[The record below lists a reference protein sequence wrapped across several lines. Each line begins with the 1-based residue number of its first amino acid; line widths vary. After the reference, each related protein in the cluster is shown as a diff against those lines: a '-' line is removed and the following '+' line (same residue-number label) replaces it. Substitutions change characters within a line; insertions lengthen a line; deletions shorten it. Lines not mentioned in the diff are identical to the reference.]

1 MLRLR
6 RNNVEAIRT
15 RLIILGAAAA
25 LALAGCTG
33 GTGQQAGAGLQTGQA
48 GGVLHSYHVTS
59 SGLTADLEIR
69 ANKALPDSSIRFH
82 DLNAPKN
89 AHEAKRSASSCP
101 SPPPIDIYNPF
112 PFPITIQLESFTVRL
127 PCSSSGL
134 FGATFVQI
142 KPVPALISPVK
153 LGDAKASGYSL
164 TFTPAVTSFTLAPKT
179 TYQIL
184 IAAEQST
191 SDVAFPVVPSAT
203 TNLTANAPDIAS
215 LPTFNGLNI
224 SYPNASGAS
233 SYSAACFPAFTNG
246 QLAPFLQTV
255 PLVGHPA
262 FYCQL
267 TTPNNAPLTL
277 GQTVNFT
284 VLSPP
289 ADRAVF
295 QPDGTTQGF
304 ACTAPAN
311 NASSCNV
318 PQFTIP
324 TTYQNFI
331 VGNVQDLRICVP
343 ARPSVDCNGFANDP
357 QGGTRSS
364 VPCCREFQ
372 LLVADDP
379 TYAPPASSLQPW
391 DGLFRM
397 VYTPGVCQASR
408 RAIDNGNAP
417 PGYSDDEQKGVG
429 PAAEFDVRP
438 LAAGTCTVTVS
449 EDPKFILDDTNPN
462 APVPRSATVSVT
474 ITNDAL

>member
-1 MLRLR
+1 M
-6 RNNVEAIRT
+6 EAIRT

-25 LALAGCTG
+25 LALAGCGGAG
-33 GTGQQAGAGLQTGQA
+33 GTAQQQANAGLQTNQA
-48 GGVLHSYHVTS
+48 GGVLHSYHVKS
-59 SGLTADLEIR
+59 SGLSADVEIR
-69 ANKALPDSSIRFH
+69 ADKTLPDSSIHFH
-82 DLNAPKN
+82 GDKAGKGSHH
-89 AHEAKRSASSCP
+89 ARSTPPACP
-101 SPPPIDIYNPF
+101 SVPPIDISNPF
-112 PFPITIQLESFTVRL
+112 PFPITVNLVSFTVTL
-127 PCSSSGL
+127 PCTATGL

-142 KPVPALISPVK
+142 NPVPAVITPVK
-153 LGDAKASGYSL
+153 LGDATASGYSL
-164 TFTPAVTSFTLAPKT
+164 TFTPAVTSFTLAPNT

-184 IAAEQST
+184 VLAEQST

-203 TNLTANAPDIAS
+203 TNLTANAPNITS
-215 LPTFNGLNI
+215 LPTFNGLNV
-224 SYPNASGAS
+224 SYPNASGVS
-233 SYSAACFPAFTNG
+233 SYSSACFPAFTNG
-246 QLAPFLQTV
+246 QLAQFLQNI
-255 PLVGHPA
+255 PLVGHPS
-262 FYCQL
+262 FYCQI

-343 ARPSVDCNGFANDP
+343 ARPNVDCNGFGNNP

-379 TYAPPASSLQPW
+379 TYAPPTSYLQPW

-397 VYTPGVCQASR
+397 VYTPGVCQASKR
-408 RAIDNGNAP
+408 DNDNGKAP
-417 PGYSDDEQKGVG
+417 PGYSDDGQKGVG

-474 ITNDAL
+474 ITASSLR

>member
-1 MLRLR
+1 MK
-6 RNNVEAIRT
+6 AIRT

-25 LALAGCTG
+25 LAFAGCAG
-33 GTGQQAGAGLQTGQA
+33 GSEQQAGAGLQTSQA
-48 GGVLHSYHVTS
+48 GGGLHSYHVTRPGVS
-59 SGLTADLEIR
+59 ADLRVR
-69 ANKALPDSSIRFH
+69 AEKALPDSSVRFH
-82 DLNAPKN
+82 DDTAR
-89 AHEAKRSASSCP
+89 AGSHHAKLTARTCP
-101 SPPPIDIYNPF
+101 SVPPIDISNPF
-112 PFPITIQLESFTVRL
+112 PFPITLRIVSFTVRL
-127 PCSSSGL
+127 PCTASGL

-142 KPVPALISPVK
+142 KPVPAVISPSK
-153 LGDAKASGYSL
+153 IGDATASGYSL
-164 TFTPAVTSFTLAPKT
+164 TFTPAVKSFTLAPKT
-179 TYQIL
+179 SYQIL
-184 IAAEQST
+184 VLAEQST

-215 LPTFNGLNI
+215 LPTFNGLNF
-224 SYPNASGAS
+224 SYPNASGTS
-233 SYSAACFPAFTNG
+233 NYSAACFPAFTNG
-246 QLAPFLQTV
+246 QLAPFLQNV

-267 TTPNNAPLTL
+267 TTPNNASLTL

-304 ACTAPAN
+304 ACSEPAN

-343 ARPSVDCNGFANDP
+343 ATPGVDCNGFSTDP
-357 QGGTRSS
+357 QGGTRSW
-364 VPCCREFQ
+364 VPCCRNFQ

-379 TYAPPASSLQPW
+379 TYKPPTSPNQPW

-397 VYTPGVCQASR
+397 TYTQGVCKASTKP
-408 RAIDNGNAP
+408 DNDNDGP
-417 PGYSDDEQKGVG
+417 PGYSDVGQTGVG
-429 PAAEFDVRP
+429 PAAEFDVTP
-438 LAAGTCTVTVS
+438 LAAGTCTVTVT
-449 EDPKFILDDTNPN
+449 EDPKYITDDSNPS
-462 APVPRSATVSVT
+462 APVPRSASVSVT
-474 ITNDAL
+474 ITSGWR